1 MAGAAALFWR
11 QTEPAAGQGRG
22 EAVARR
28 LYALARDD
36 GAPGFDLAYGNGR
49 LRVETDAP
57 QFAADAPVPGA
68 PVRGV
73 VSAALRFAD
82 ASGLGP
88 GSLALDGLPL
98 AALTSD
104 GFLRATIDTL
114 QLPDGP
120 HTLLATAQDIPGNA
134 AAVPVGMLVDNHAP
148 ALSVTAPRRVVLG
161 LPLRVQVTASDPVSG
176 LSGAPA
182 LTFGD
187 GKSAVGARAVHVYRK
202 SGPYVVRV
210 RQRDRAA
217 TRASPRGACRSSRCC
232 STPPADAA
240 RRHGSGSAALRRSR
254 SWPHTAASAYV
265 SCAACARVCAACRST
280 SAQAAGASSRAPP
293 TALPHA
299 CLSCAASSMVDCA
312 RLVRRWRAS
321 GDTRPASRRR
331 SRRAKPAFAGAVAP
345 ARRGVLPMLQPQH
358 GLRRR
363 ATPGRA

>member
-1 MAGAAALFWR
+1 M
-11 QTEPAAGQGRG
+11 
-22 EAVARR
+22 ARR

-57 QFAADAPVPGA
+57 QFTAEAPLPGS

-98 AALTSD
+98 AALTTD
-104 GFLRATIDTL
+104 GYLRATIDTL
-114 QLPDGP
+114 QLADGP

-134 AAVPVGMLVDNHAP
+134 AAVPVSMLVDNHAP
-148 ALSVTAPRRVVLG
+148 ALAVTAPRRVVLG

-210 RQRDRAA
+210 RQRDRAGNE
-217 TRASPRGACRSSRCC
+217 SL
-232 STPPADAA
+232 AA
-240 RRHGSGSAALRRSR
+240 RRVQVAPLLLDATGGRRPAAWIRLGRPATVTLVATHGSQRVRVVRRLRAGLRRVPLDLGAGRWRIVARTASGSAA
-254 SWPHTAASAYV
+254 
-265 SCAACARVCAACRST
+265 
-280 SAQAAGASSRAPP
+280 
-293 TALPHA
+293 
-299 CLSCAASSMVDCA
+299 
-312 RLVRRWRAS
+312 RLLVVRR
-321 GDTRPASRRR
+321 
-331 SRRAKPAFAGAVAP
+331 
-345 ARRGVLPMLQPQH
+345 
-358 GLRRR
+358 
-363 ATPGRA
+363 